1 MFVYVMILK
10 AKCNKFIQLD
20 CTLFQNMLRNYI
32 YIYRNKKK
40 WLPGRFCSECAK
52 NPGRHFAKLLQPN
65 TDISCVLF
73 YGIQNFI

>member
-32 YIYRNKKK
+32 QKWKKMAAWK
-40 WLPGRFCSECAK
+40 
-52 NPGRHFAKLLQPN
+52 
-65 TDISCVLF
+65 VLF
-73 YGIQNFI
+73 RVC